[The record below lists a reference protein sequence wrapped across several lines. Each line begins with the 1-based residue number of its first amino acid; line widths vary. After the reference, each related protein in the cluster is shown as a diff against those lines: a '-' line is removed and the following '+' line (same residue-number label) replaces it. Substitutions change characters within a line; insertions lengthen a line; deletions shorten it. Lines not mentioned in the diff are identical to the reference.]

1 MAVATLSV
9 VTPRRYRRAWIAL
22 ILSLFFGLLSLVAVG
37 ELKVE
42 CGAVLLT
49 GGGQPLTGGGKLL
62 TAGQQCR
69 LDISDELRIALPAW
83 TWTIFR

>member
-1 MAVATLSV
+1 MAVATLPV

-49 GGGQPLTGGGKLL
+49 GGGKLL